1 MAPAPVRARSGF
13 HVIRLTNAGQPLD
26 TTRARQQMATERRKR
41 AVEQQV
47 TDLLG
52 KATVQV
58 NPDLVEA
65 SFQN

>member
-1 MAPAPVRARSGF
+1 MD
-13 HVIRLTNAGQPLD
+13 AGQPLD
-26 TTRARQQMATERRKR
+26 TARARQQMATERRKR